1 MSFSFRRKQEKIS
14 DKQQIN
20 NFKLNFFT
28 QTFDNVNIFDL
39 EKQISSVKKDAIKS
53 SSNKLSLFAPLE
65 ESIISCK
72 IIPKQV
78 SNYSTRV
85 CKSH

>member
-65 ESIISCK
+65 ESIIACK
-72 IIPKQV
+72 M
-78 SNYSTRV
+78 T
-85 CKSH
+85 